1 MRLSFSNLLGALLL
15 TMLCGAPYAQAP
27 AGRITTHILDVYSGT
42 PASGIKVE
50 LFKEAGG
57 QSTLVKSAV
66 TNVDGRPP
74 EGPMVTPD
82 KMAPGKYRMVL
93 HVGDYYKKIAAK
105 VPAGYY
111 TKLSIEFDVYDATAP
126 HHVPF
131 QISPWTQA
139 TSVLP
144 G

>member
-1 MRLSFSNLLGALLL
+1 MRTRLLALLGTLFFL
-15 TMLCGAPYAQAP
+15 LCGSAAAQAP
-27 AGRITTHILDVYSGT
+27 GRITVHVLDVYSGT
-42 PASGIKVE
+42 PANGIQVE
-50 LFKEAGG
+50 LFKESAG
-57 QSTLVKSAV
+57 QFALVKSAI

-74 EGPMVTPD
+74 EGPMVTPAT
-82 KMAPGKYRMVL
+82 MAPGKYRVVL

-105 VPAGYY
+105 IPPGYY
-111 TKLSIEFDVYDATAP
+111 TKLTIEFDVYDPSQP